1 MKVHQGMSDPPYMPL
16 YLGDVLKLTLYWT
29 GEERALLILLYAAQ
43 WWNGPLPTDLSR
55 LAGALQYD
63 EGRFRALWHGRVHT
77 LFDET
82 PNGFLNHELEIRRQT
97 VARMSGARRA
107 AGKASGRARRERSG
121 RHDDGSGGESFEQP
135 HEHDVRTRHGT
146 NGGSYV
152 RTSIQSNPI
161 QSNPDQQP
169 QPLDTSTVDPDNT
182 AAYSPSLAERP
193 SNGTDPPP
201 SATANE
207 KTRPRRRRMPVDH
220 PIEPLRD
227 WARSNTPGVNFDSE
241 IALIRDHEFRDP
253 HSDWDAVV
261 RNWLRRAAKQKPRPA
276 DEHLTRYERHKRR
289 LYGDA

>member
-1 MKVHQGMSDPPYMPL
+1 MNDPPYMPL
-16 YLGDVLKLTLYWT
+16 YLGDVLKQTLYWT

-43 WWNGPLPTDLSR
+43 WWNGPLPLDLSK
-55 LAGALQYD
+55 LAVALQYD
-63 EGRFRALWHGRVHT
+63 DATFRALWNGRVHT

-82 PNGFLNHELEIRRQT
+82 PHGFVNDELEIRRQS
-97 VARMSGARRA
+97 VARMTGARRA
-107 AGKASGRARRERSG
+107 AGKASGKARRERSD
-121 RHDDGSGGESFEQP
+121 RHDDGIDDDVFEQNT
-135 HEHDVRTRHGT
+135 EHGVRTNHGA

-169 QPLDTSTVDPDNT
+169 KISESPPVDPNDT
-182 AAYSPSLAERP
+182 VAYSPSLA
-193 SNGTDPPP
+193 DPPP
-201 SATANE
+201 AATANPG
-207 KTRPRRRRMPVDH
+207 KTRPRRRRMPADH
-220 PIEPLRD
+220 PTEPLRE

-241 IALIRDHEFRDP
+241 IALLRDHEFRDP

-261 RNWLRRAAKQKPRPA
+261 RNWLRRAAKQKPRGT